1 MTSPDRP
8 DAPKRRGP
16 SNRTSARSGPE
27 RNVAAALSYVLG
39 PITGVLFLL
48 LEKQNRYVRFHA
60 AQSLAVSVL
69 LIILN
74 VGVSLLAGVLA
85 PVPLVGMPLV
95 FVLKAGVALGTFL
108 LWVALMWRAYQG
120 DRWELPAAGEMAR
133 RMV

>member
-8 DAPKRRGP
+8 DAPKRRGA
-16 SNRTSARSGPE
+16 NHRTSARSGREP
-27 RNVAAALSYVLG
+27 NVAAALSYVLG

-85 PVPLVGMPLV
+85 PVPSVGVLLV
-95 FVLKAGVALGTFL
+95 FVLKAVVALGTFL
-108 LWVALMWRAYQG
+108 LWVALMWRAYRG
-120 DRWELPAAGEMAR
+120 ERWELPAAGEMAR